1 MKKTIKLI
9 STILSIF
16 LILSF
21 MPCNLVVFAAT
32 LGTEQNPYEISTATQ
47 LKAINNNLS
56 ACYKLTANIDLN
68 GEDFTPLGNAESGTF
83 SGIFDGNG
91 FTISNLNV
99 FSGKFAG
106 LFGCNEGTIKNVKLS
121 GIYVYGTRYIGGV
134 VGQNTTL
141 GSVFNCSVSS
151 GDIEADD
158 GINEIYAGGIIGYN
172 EGFVEGTFSNN
183 ANLKI
188 NNESS
193 SAVAGGIIGKNNS
206 VYSVNITDSTNT
218 GNISASGSKNTYCG
232 GLVGINTSAV
242 EITNSTNTGNV
253 SYSYTTSYSYSGG
266 FVGYNDNGAITITNS
281 TNTGNV
287 SSSYTDPYSYFG
299 GFVGYNSGY
308 LTITDCTNSGNV
320 LSSYDYYSYSGGF
333 VGYNSGDLTI
343 TNSTN
348 TGNVSYSYS
357 YSQRSCSYSG
367 GFVGYNSGDLT
378 ITDCTNSG
386 NVLSSYDYYSY
397 SGGFVGYNSGDLTIT
412 NSTNTG
418 NVSSP
423 GSGSGG
429 FVGYNDNGAITI
441 TNGTNTGN
449 VSSSSSSA
457 SYSGGFVGS
466 NKGTLTI
473 TDCTN
478 TGNIS
483 SSSSDSYSDSVS
495 YSGGFVGVD
504 YEGTI
509 TISNSTNTGN
519 ISGSSGGFV
528 GSYSYNSKRTIID
541 SYCLTGSVGR
551 NGNYGYNGYMLTPE
565 QMRNQNSFNDF
576 DFENVWTM
584 NSFINEGYP
593 YLKNTENNLQLNIC
607 SKVVKKGDT
616 LQLKAY
622 RNGIEVK
629 DITWSVTYGSPNTSI
644 TKYGL
649 VRTLNI
655 GLATIT
661 AVDSNGNKANCN
673 INVVE
678 DIGKISFDIT
688 EVNLKKGETVRYNPF
703 ISPTPN
709 NYIKLTNWTSSNS
722 SVATVDSTGNVTA
735 NSVGKTTISVSSE
748 SGFTTS
754 YTLNVISPAT
764 YMYFEEPNITLV
776 KGQSKKLNLI
786 VKPDDCTDTV
796 TYKSSDS
803 DLSVDSNG
811 VITASEYYTGTYTI
825 TAESSSGA
833 TAACQVKVI
842 NPPVIATGLELNYTE
857 KTMLVGEV
865 LILKG
870 TFTPADATDKTLTWK
885 SSNENVATVSQNG
898 SVTAKS
904 GGKVTITATSSNGIV
919 AGCVISIIDPASD
932 KQFTLTAQSRTA
944 AVGSYVDIPL
954 IVGKASLSYLSAEF
968 TYDTTKLQFFSVCD
982 VAFDNFK
989 SSMAKEG
996 KIRLVCSDDTAVEPG
1011 KVATLRFKV
1020 LAQDPCETDVKI
1032 TSITGN
1038 DAELNDIVLTT
1049 VDSSINLVI
1058 PSYGDINLDGNV
1070 DVTDYALV
1078 ILASVGEFEMTDEQF
1093 VNADVNGDGAVDLFD
1108 AFAIDKYIN
1117 GIAPLPKARKS

>member
-1 MKKTIKLI
+1 MKKAIKLI

-253 SYSYTTSYSYSGG
+253 SYSYSYSR
-266 FVGYNDNGAITITNS
+266 
-281 TNTGNV
+281 
-287 SSSYTDPYSYFG
+287 
-299 GFVGYNSGY
+299 
-308 LTITDCTNSGNV
+308 
-320 LSSYDYYSYSGGF
+320 
-333 VGYNSGDLTI
+333 
-343 TNSTN
+343 
-348 TGNVSYSYS
+348 
-357 YSQRSCSYSG
+357 RSRSYSG

-386 NVLSSYDYYSY
+386 NVLSSYDYPSF

-423 GSGSGG
+423 G
-429 FVGYNDNGAITI
+429 
-441 TNGTNTGN
+441 TG
-449 VSSSSSSA
+449 
-457 SYSGGFVGS
+457 
-466 NKGTLTI
+466 
-473 TDCTN
+473 
-478 TGNIS
+478 
-483 SSSSDSYSDSVS
+483 
-495 YSGGFVGVD
+495 SGGFVGVD

-678 DIGKISFDIT
+678 GIGKISFGIT

-764 YMYFEEPNITLV
+764 YMYFEEPNVTLV

-786 VKPDDCTDTV
+786 VKPDDCTDTI
-796 TYKSSDS
+796 TYNSSDS

-833 TAACQVKVI
+833 TATCQVKVI

-904 GGKVTITATSSNGIV
+904 GGKVTITATTSNGIV

-1020 LAQDPCETDVKI
+1020 LAQDPCVTDVKI
-1032 TSITGN
+1032 TSISGN
-1038 DAELNDIVLTT
+1038 DADLNDIVLTT

-1078 ILASVGEFEMTDEQF
+1078 ILASVGDFEMTDEQF
-1093 VNADVNGDGAVDLFD
+1093 VNADVNGDGSVDLFD

>member
-1 MKKTIKLI
+1 MKKAIKLI

-193 SAVAGGIIGKNNS
+193 LAVAGGIIGKNNS

-218 GNISASGSKNTYCG
+218 GNVSASSSSSSSYSG
-232 GLVGINTSAV
+232 GFVGNNDNGA
-242 EITNSTNTGNV
+242 ITISNSTNTGNV
-253 SYSYTTSYSYSGG
+253 SDS
-266 FVGYNDNGAITITNS
+266 N
-281 TNTGNV
+281 
-287 SSSYTDPYSYFG
+287 SSSG
-299 GFVGYNSGY
+299 
-308 LTITDCTNSGNV
+308 
-320 LSSYDYYSYSGGF
+320 YSGGF
-333 VGYNSGDLTI
+333 VGYNSGILTI
-343 TNSTN
+343 TDCTN
-348 TGNVSYSYS
+348 TGNVSSLGGGTYSGGFIGYNFNPNYGTITITDCTNTGNVS
-357 YSQRSCSYSG
+357 SVFDSG
-367 GFVGYNSGDLT
+367 GFVGYNSGILT
-378 ITDCTNSG
+378 ITDCTNTG
-386 NVLSSYDYYSY
+386 NVSSLGGGTY
-397 SGGFVGYNSGDLTIT
+397 SGGFIGYNFNPNYGTIT
-412 NSTNTG
+412 ITDCTNTG
-418 NVSSP
+418 NVSSVFD
-423 GSGSGG
+423 SGGFIGYNYNRGTTTITDCTNAGNVLSSFSGGGGG
-429 FVGYNDNGAITI
+429 FVGNNSVSTLTI
-441 TNGTNTGN
+441 TDCTNAGN
-449 VSSSSSSA
+449 VSGCA
-457 SYSGGFVGS
+457 YSGGFVGE
-466 NKGTLTI
+466 NDGTLTI

-478 TGNIS
+478 TGNVS
-483 SSSSDSYSDSVS
+483 FSDSGLYSGGFVGANYGNGTLTISNSSNTGNVSASSS
-495 YSGGFVGVD
+495 YSGGFVG
-504 YEGTI
+504 
-509 TISNSTNTGN
+509 SNNGDLMKTDNC
-519 ISGSSGGFV
+519 
-528 GSYSYNSKRTIID
+528 
-541 SYCLTGSVGR
+541 YCLTGSVGE
-551 NGNYGYNGYMLTPE
+551 NGNYNGYMLTPE

-629 DITWSVTYGSPNTSI
+629 NITWSVTYGSPNTSI

-678 DIGKISFDIT
+678 GIGKISFGIT
-688 EVNLKKGETVRYNPF
+688 EVNLKKGETVRYNPI

-764 YMYFEEPNITLV
+764 YMYFEEPNVTLV

-786 VKPDDCTDTV
+786 VKPDDCTDTI
-796 TYKSSDS
+796 TYNSSDS

-811 VITASEYYTGTYTI
+811 VITASERYTGTYTI

-833 TAACQVKVI
+833 TATCQVKVI

-870 TFTPADATDKTLTWK
+870 TFTPVDATDKTLTWK

-904 GGKVTITATSSNGIV
+904 GGKVTITATTSNGIV

-1020 LAQDPCETDVKI
+1020 LAQDPCVTDVKI
-1032 TSITGN
+1032 TSISGN
-1038 DAELNDIVLTT
+1038 DADLNDIVLTT

-1078 ILASVGEFEMTDEQF
+1078 ILASVGDFEMTDEQF
-1093 VNADVNGDGAVDLFD
+1093 VNADVNGDGSVDLFD

>member
-1 MKKTIKLI
+1 MKKAIKLI

-253 SYSYTTSYSYSGG
+253 SYSYSYSRRSR
-266 FVGYNDNGAITITNS
+266 
-281 TNTGNV
+281 
-287 SSSYTDPYSYFG
+287 SY
-299 GFVGYNSGY
+299 
-308 LTITDCTNSGNV
+308 
-320 LSSYDYYSYSGGF
+320 
-333 VGYNSGDLTI
+333 
-343 TNSTN
+343 
-348 TGNVSYSYS
+348 
-357 YSQRSCSYSG
+357 
-367 GFVGYNSGDLT
+367 
-378 ITDCTNSG
+378 
-386 NVLSSYDYYSY
+386 
-397 SGGFVGYNSGDLTIT
+397 
-412 NSTNTG
+412 
-418 NVSSP
+418 
-423 GSGSGG
+423 SGG

-466 NKGTLTI
+466 NEGTLTI

-483 SSSSDSYSDSVS
+483 SSSSDSVS

-678 DIGKISFDIT
+678 GIGKISFDIT

-709 NYIKLTNWTSSNS
+709 NYIKLTNWASSNS
-722 SVATVDSTGNVTA
+722 SVATVDNTGNVTA

-786 VKPDDCTDTV
+786 VKPDDCTDTI

-811 VITASEYYTGTYTI
+811 VITASERYTGTYTI

-833 TAACQVKVI
+833 TATCQVKVI

-904 GGKVTITATSSNGIV
+904 GGKVTITATTSNGIV

-1020 LAQDPCETDVKI
+1020 LAQDPCVTDVKI
-1032 TSITGN
+1032 TSISGN
-1038 DAELNDIVLTT
+1038 DADLNDIVLTT

-1078 ILASVGEFEMTDEQF
+1078 ILASVGDFEMTDEQF
-1093 VNADVNGDGAVDLFD
+1093 VNADVNGDGSVDLFD

>member
-1 MKKTIKLI
+1 MKKAIKLI

-253 SYSYTTSYSYSGG
+253 SSSYTTSYSYS
-266 FVGYNDNGAITITNS
+266 
-281 TNTGNV
+281 
-287 SSSYTDPYSYFG
+287 G

-333 VGYNSGDLTI
+333 VGYNDNGAITI

-357 YSQRSCSYSG
+357 YSRRSRSYSG

-386 NVLSSYDYYSY
+386 NVLSSYDYPSF

-423 GSGSGG
+423 GTGSGG

-457 SYSGGFVGS
+457 
-466 NKGTLTI
+466 
-473 TDCTN
+473 
-478 TGNIS
+478 
-483 SSSSDSYSDSVS
+483 S

-678 DIGKISFDIT
+678 GIGKISFGIT

-764 YMYFEEPNITLV
+764 YMYFEEPNVTLV

-786 VKPDDCTDTV
+786 VKPDDCTDTI
-796 TYKSSDS
+796 TYNSSDS

-833 TAACQVKVI
+833 TATCQVKVI

-904 GGKVTITATSSNGIV
+904 GGKVTITATTSNGIV

-1020 LAQDPCETDVKI
+1020 LAQDPCVTDVKI
-1032 TSITGN
+1032 TSISGN
-1038 DAELNDIVLTT
+1038 DADLNDIVLTT

-1078 ILASVGEFEMTDEQF
+1078 ILASVGDFEMTDEQF
-1093 VNADVNGDGAVDLFD
+1093 VNADVNGDGSVDLFD

>member
-1 MKKTIKLI
+1 MKKAIKLI

-253 SYSYTTSYSYSGG
+253 SSSYTTSYSYSGG

-287 SSSYTDPYSYFG
+287 SSSYTDSYSYFG

-320 LSSYDYYSYSGGF
+320 LSSYDYPSF
-333 VGYNSGDLTI
+333 
-343 TNSTN
+343 
-348 TGNVSYSYS
+348 
-357 YSQRSCSYSG
+357 
-367 GFVGYNSGDLT
+367 
-378 ITDCTNSG
+378 
-386 NVLSSYDYYSY
+386 

-423 GSGSGG
+423 GTGSGG

-457 SYSGGFVGS
+457 
-466 NKGTLTI
+466 
-473 TDCTN
+473 
-478 TGNIS
+478 
-483 SSSSDSYSDSVS
+483 S

-678 DIGKISFDIT
+678 GIGKISFGIT

-764 YMYFEEPNITLV
+764 YMYFEEPNVTLV

-786 VKPDDCTDTV
+786 VKPDDCTDTI
-796 TYKSSDS
+796 TYNSSDS

-833 TAACQVKVI
+833 TATCQVKVI

-904 GGKVTITATSSNGIV
+904 GGKVTITATTSNGIV

-1020 LAQDPCETDVKI
+1020 LAQDPCVTDVKI
-1032 TSITGN
+1032 TSISGN
-1038 DAELNDIVLTT
+1038 DADLNDIVLTT

-1078 ILASVGEFEMTDEQF
+1078 ILASVGDFEMTDEQF
-1093 VNADVNGDGAVDLFD
+1093 VNADVNGDGSVDLFD

>member
-1 MKKTIKLI
+1 MKKAIKLI
-9 STILSIF
+9 STILSVF

-218 GNISASGSKNTYCG
+218 GNISVSGSKNTYCG

-287 SSSYTDPYSYFG
+287 SSSYTDSYSYFG

-320 LSSYDYYSYSGGF
+320 LSSYDYPSF
-333 VGYNSGDLTI
+333 
-343 TNSTN
+343 
-348 TGNVSYSYS
+348 
-357 YSQRSCSYSG
+357 
-367 GFVGYNSGDLT
+367 
-378 ITDCTNSG
+378 
-386 NVLSSYDYYSY
+386 

-678 DIGKISFDIT
+678 GIGKISFGIT

-754 YTLNVISPAT
+754 YTLNVVSPAT

-786 VKPDDCTDTV
+786 VKPDDCTDTI
-796 TYKSSDS
+796 TYNSSDS

-811 VITASEYYTGTYTI
+811 VITASERYTGTYTI

-833 TAACQVKVI
+833 TATCQVKVI

-904 GGKVTITATSSNGIV
+904 GGKVTITATTSNGIV

-1020 LAQDPCETDVKI
+1020 LAQDPCVTDVKI
-1032 TSITGN
+1032 TSISGN
-1038 DAELNDIVLTT
+1038 DADLNDIVLTT

-1058 PSYGDINLDGNV
+1058 PSYGNINLDGNV

-1078 ILASVGEFEMTDEQF
+1078 ILASVGDFEMTDEQF
-1093 VNADVNGDGAVDLFD
+1093 VNADVNGDGSVDLFD

-1117 GIAPLPKARKS
+1117 GIAPLPKAKKS

>member
-1 MKKTIKLI
+1 MKKAIKLI

-193 SAVAGGIIGKNNS
+193 LAVAGGIIGKNNS

-218 GNISASGSKNTYCG
+218 GNVSASSSSSSSYSG
-232 GLVGINTSAV
+232 GFVGNNDNGA
-242 EITNSTNTGNV
+242 ITISNSTNTGNV
-253 SYSYTTSYSYSGG
+253 SDSNSSSGYSGG
-266 FVGYNDNGAITITNS
+266 FIGYNYNRGTTTITDC
-281 TNTGNV
+281 TNAGNV
-287 SSSYTDPYSYFG
+287 LSSFSGGGG
-299 GFVGYNSGY
+299 GFVGNNSVST
-308 LTITDCTNSGNV
+308 LTITDCTNAGNV
-320 LSSYDYYSYSGGF
+320 SGCAYSGGF
-333 VGYNSGDLTI
+333 VGE
-343 TNSTN
+343 
-348 TGNVSYSYS
+348 
-357 YSQRSCSYSG
+357 
-367 GFVGYNSGDLT
+367 
-378 ITDCTNSG
+378 
-386 NVLSSYDYYSY
+386 
-397 SGGFVGYNSGDLTIT
+397 
-412 NSTNTG
+412 
-418 NVSSP
+418 
-423 GSGSGG
+423 
-429 FVGYNDNGAITI
+429 ND
-441 TNGTNTGN
+441 
-449 VSSSSSSA
+449 
-457 SYSGGFVGS
+457 
-466 NKGTLTI
+466 GTLTI

-478 TGNIS
+478 TGNVS
-483 SSSSDSYSDSVS
+483 FSDSGLYSGGFVGANYGNGTLTISNSSNTGNVSASSS
-495 YSGGFVGVD
+495 YSGGFVG
-504 YEGTI
+504 
-509 TISNSTNTGN
+509 SNNGDLMKTDNC
-519 ISGSSGGFV
+519 
-528 GSYSYNSKRTIID
+528 
-541 SYCLTGSVGR
+541 YCLTGSVGE
-551 NGNYGYNGYMLTPE
+551 NGNYNGYMLTPE

-629 DITWSVTYGSPNTSI
+629 NITWSVTYGSPNTSI

-678 DIGKISFDIT
+678 GIGKISFGIT
-688 EVNLKKGETVRYNPF
+688 EVNLKKGETVRYNPI

-764 YMYFEEPNITLV
+764 YMYFEEPNVTLV

-786 VKPDDCTDTV
+786 VKPDDCTDTI
-796 TYKSSDS
+796 TYNSSDS

-811 VITASEYYTGTYTI
+811 VITASERYTGTYTI

-833 TAACQVKVI
+833 TATCQVKVI

-870 TFTPADATDKTLTWK
+870 TFTPVDATDKTLTWK

-904 GGKVTITATSSNGIV
+904 GGKVTITATTSNGIV

-1020 LAQDPCETDVKI
+1020 LAQDPCVTDVKI
-1032 TSITGN
+1032 TSISGN
-1038 DAELNDIVLTT
+1038 DADLNDIVLTT

-1078 ILASVGEFEMTDEQF
+1078 ILASVGDFEMTDEQF
-1093 VNADVNGDGAVDLFD
+1093 VNADVNGDGSVDLFD